1 MRKRK
6 IAVVLLIA
14 LGSVLGTVSCNKA
27 AKAQIA
33 PEVASSDEA
42 LFKEGE
48 KYQKKDPEKAR
59 LYFRQVID
67 SFPRSFY
74 AQRAKLAI
82 ADTYF
87 AEGDEGNMIL
97 AATEYQDFIRT
108 YPISPSA
115 AYAQY
120 RAALCSF
127 NKILKPGR
135 DQAKTIQALAD
146 LKKVIAMYPTSEEAK
161 LAQENIKLCEENLA
175 EHNFQ
180 IGLHYYRAMALK
192 ASTTRLADILTSYPN
207 YTGQDKV
214 LFYLGDS
221 YRLWTKPDQA
231 LPYFTKLITD
241 FPKSPFVKKSQEHI
255 QEIRALPAPA
265 PPVKK

>member
-1 MRKRK
+1 MRKTA
-6 IAVVLLIA
+6 IICLAVGAAIIFAASCKKTGTAA
-14 LGSVLGTVSCNKA
+14 L
-27 AKAQIA
+27 A
-33 PEVASSDEA
+33 PEIASSDEA

-48 KYQKKDPEKAR
+48 KFQKKDPEKAR

-120 RAALCSF
+120 RVARCYF
-127 NKILKPGR
+127 DKILKPGR
-135 DQAKTIQALAD
+135 DQAKTIQALAE
-146 LKKVIAMYPTSEEAK
+146 LKKVISVYPTSEEAA
-161 LAQENIKLCEENLA
+161 LAKENIKVCEEHLA
-175 EHNFQ
+175 EHNFL
-180 IGLHYYRAMALK
+180 IGLQYYKGQAYK
-192 ASTTRLADILTSYPN
+192 ASTTRLNEVLTNYPL
-207 YTGQDKV
+207 YSGLDKV
-214 LFYLGDS
+214 YFYLADS
-221 YRLWTKPDQA
+221 YRQWTNPEQA
-231 LPYFTKLITD
+231 IPYYTKLISD
-241 FPKSPFVKKSQEHI
+241 YPKSPFVKKAQEYIKEI
-255 QEIRALPAPA
+255 QSRPAPK

>member
-1 MRKRK
+1 MKK
-6 IAVVLLIA
+6 LIA
-14 LGSVLGTVSCNKA
+14 LCLVAAGALTFAASCRKA
-27 AKAQIA
+27 AGPAVA
-33 PEVASSDEA
+33 PEIASSDEA

-87 AEGDEGNMIL
+87 AAGDEGNLIL

-120 RAALCSF
+120 RTALCYF

-135 DQAKTIQALAD
+135 DQSKTAQALAE
-146 LKKVIAMYPTSEEAK
+146 LKKVLAVYPTSEEAAK
-161 LAQENIKLCEENLA
+161 AKEDIKVCEEYLA
-175 EHNFQ
+175 ESEFL
-180 IGLHYYRAMALK
+180 IGLHYYKAKAYK
-192 ASTTRLADILTSYPN
+192 ASTTRFNDILQQYPL
-207 YTGQDKV
+207 YTGLDKV
-214 LFYLGDS
+214 YFYLADS
-221 YRLWTKPDQA
+221 YRNWTKPEQA
-231 LPYFTKLITD
+231 IPFFTKLISD
-241 FPKSPFVKKSQEHI
+241 YPKSPLSGKAQELLKEVQSRPAPKPEVKK
-255 QEIRALPAPA
+255 
-265 PPVKK
+265 

>member
-1 MRKRK
+1 MRTT
-6 IAVVLLIA
+6 ALVLIVAMGTA
-14 LGSVLGTVSCNKA
+14 LAGTSCSKA
-27 AKAQIA
+27 ATPQVA

-42 LFKEGE
+42 LFREGE
-48 KYQKKDPEKAR
+48 KFQKKDPEKAR

-87 AEGDEGNMIL
+87 AEGDEGNIIL

-120 RAALCSF
+120 RVARCSF
-127 NKILKPGR
+127 DKILKPGR
-135 DQAKTIQALAD
+135 DQQKTIQALAE
-146 LKKVIAMYPTSEEAK
+146 LKKVISIYPTSEEAN
-161 LAQENIKLCEENLA
+161 LAKANIKVCEEHLA
-175 EHNFQ
+175 EHEFQ
-180 IGLHYYRAMALK
+180 IGLHYYKAKAFK
-192 ASTTRLADILTSYPN
+192 ASTTRLNDILTKYPL
-207 YTGQDKV
+207 YTGLDKAY
-214 LFYLGDS
+214 FYLADS
-221 YRLWTKPDQA
+221 FHRGAKYEQA

-241 FPKSPFVKKSQEHI
+241 FPKSEFAKAAQDRLR
-255 QEIRALPAPA
+255 EIKALP
-265 PPVKK
+265 PPKPQEKK